1 MNREENNT
9 KLERLLQMTDH
20 PERFTDEELQELLS
34 DDDLRN
40 YYELMVTAEE
50 AFSRKHRSHRKQ
62 LRIAAVFAGLLLAS
76 TLSFA
81 AYHVLTRGERMSQ
94 RTVEPVEKVQKATG
108 NHLSDSLSQTGPQQE
123 APTESVHKIFENT
136 ELEQMLGEMAIY
148 YKVRVRYENDE
159 VRHLRLYYEWDS
171 TTPLT
176 DIVSTLDQFE
186 HVSLTLDKETIT
198 VR

>member
-1 MNREENNT
+1 MTQEENNT
-9 KLERLLQMTDH
+9 KLERLLLMTDH

-50 AFSRKHRSHRKQ
+50 AFSRKHRSHRKH

-94 RTVEPVEKVQKATG
+94 RTVEPVEKVQKTSG
-108 NHLSDSLSQTGPQQE
+108 NHLSDSLSQTGTQQE

-171 TTPLT
+171 TTPLA

-186 HVSLTLDKETIT
+186 HVSITLDEETIT